1 MLFIDNINRK
11 LFLETVLKVN
21 PIAVVFD
28 YNFLEFR
35 ENICQLSSTFILAKY
50 DVSKFIK
57 RYKYLWLAT
66 SKKYQKSLDQHGSVE
81 AAKEH
86 VLNILYS
93 EVRAY
98 LDFCCLHS
106 DIINVVELPV
116 FGFDENYEDL
126 LTSHAD
132 YQNLTFM
139 CTVKDLSVIPNLV
152 GSYNWIGIHKSIQI
166 EEVKYF
172 VKQNSTLLKSFD
184 TQLHA
189 WNRYSKK
196 DFVESCFDTYSTCA
210 WTSGALRGNTYE
222 YVGNLK
228 MTSYHATK
236 GRGKGVRSKLKSKCL
251 RYNIDHDLLLA
262 DDVDTVNAWNLT
274 QFDLLSKDLSLRS
287 QLDKEARRGLVVV
300 PEQKV
305 ITTQVEA
312 KNNENSLADYDPT
325 KTYSRTCNTCFL
337 SAQCPVYE
345 VDSSCRVNTRPVLKT
360 SDDFKD
366 LLHKVIEIQGERVIF
381 SAFAEKTANM
391 GINQEVSNEIE
402 KLTRIMKD
410 AKEIMSQN
418 DEVTIKARGA
428 GVISK
433 IFGSYG
439 KSGGGSKPSQSE
451 KIIDVSPMEDDDE

>member
-11 LFLETVLKVN
+11 LFLEAVLRIK
-21 PIAVVFD
+21 PRAVVFD
-28 YNFLEFR
+28 YSFLEFR
-35 ENICQLSSTFILAKY
+35 EAICQLSGTFIIAKY

-57 RYKYLWLAT
+57 KYKYLWSAT
-66 SKKYQKSLDQHGSVE
+66 GNKYQKALELHGSIE

-86 VLNILYS
+86 ILNILYS
-93 EVRAY
+93 EVGVY

-116 FGFDENYEDL
+116 FGFDENYEEL
-126 LTSHAD
+126 LISHTD

-139 CTVKDLSVIPNLV
+139 YNVKDLSTIPNLV
-152 GSYNWIGIHKSIQI
+152 GSYSWIGIHKSVQI
-166 EEVKYF
+166 EELKYF

-196 DFVESCFDTYSTCA
+196 DFIESCFDTYSTYA
-210 WTSGALRGNTYE
+210 WTSGAIRGNTYE

-236 GRGKGVRSKLKSKCL
+236 GRGKSVRNKLKSKCL
-251 RYNIDHDLLLA
+251 RYGIDHDLLLS
-262 DDVDTVNAWNLT
+262 DDINTVNAWNLT
-274 QFDLLSKDLSLRS
+274 QFDLLSKDLSLKS
-287 QLDKEARRGLVVV
+287 QLDREAKRGLVVV
-300 PEQKV
+300 SEQKV
-305 ITTQVEA
+305 LTTQIEA
-312 KNNENSLADYDPT
+312 KNNKNSLADYDPT

-345 VDSSCRVNTRPVLKT
+345 VDSSCKVNTRPVLNT

-366 LLHKVIEIQGERVIF
+366 LLHKVIEIQSERVIF

-451 KIIDVSPMEDDDE
+451 KIIDVSSMESDNE